1 MGKYANLKF
10 FDGNSDEL
18 NLVYDE
24 TNEIWGGIVYLPEVS
39 VGLYETLSIYMFE
52 EVKGTLNETKYITP
66 ITQESSG
73 STKLILNFIDEYDSS
88 SDISLYSTNLVDGE
102 FYVEHED
109 KQITALLPTSTIV
122 GNVDGINTVSSDV
135 KNSPIQINIAL
146 NSEDEQYHTRV
157 LRIFEADSN
166 GITTHEIANIKV
178 YGETV
183 GEDERLQDLLTNI
196 GMSIKPTDYL
206 IFEDSDL
213 KENGIDWKL
222 INRKRRELL
231 LEASNIKPFIGTYKA
246 ILNVIKYF
254 GYENLTLKEYWLN
267 INEQAERFGKLKAVA
282 VPNQEVK
289 GFLSSRGGG
298 AELPN
303 SNLKKTSKFSLVY
316 RLNNFTGEFDNWD
329 LPKVKEV
336 TDFTPDE
343 VLVKLYGLKK
353 KLHKEFLPM
362 QSKIVDIVGEADY
375 FSQFNINTWNNQQ
388 NIQTQ
393 NAGVDLMF
401 DIVPSNS
408 DIYIEDLRKV
418 DGRLTGIGQD
428 FELLANTDFSYG
440 IQGHWR
446 MGEDDVFPMLTDF
459 TGNGNNGT
467 MQNMTASDIVTT
479 TSPKNNSTKC
489 TSFDGIDDGVS
500 VVTGDGLNPTKAL
513 TVNTWIQMDDWT
525 GGANPTDNHRI
536 LSCHDDGGF
545 GLMWNNKRI
554 SGSARINGTGGGQ
567 SVWNGYNKMSNNS
580 GTGYYANSDGW
591 HMVTLSFDGRYLRLY
606 VDGEQHNDGGAN
618 QDQAIAY
625 NTGQSSHTKDFFSV
639 DGNNNEIEYSTTHP
653 HDIIIGAEPTH
664 NAATNITTMGEFFH
678 GLIDDTTIWSRA
690 LLPTEIYSLYN
701 DMVEIKTNL
710 NNSVN
715 GSIETFYNEYNDI
728 NMSTFNDFDGGPIGA
743 PIILKGTNSLPKSW
757 DSALFSIND
766 AKDSYNDVENSISNL
781 MTWDNW
787 WTRNVY
793 EVEWRLIGPNNYDR
807 TFRGPTD
814 DFLEFALTLPYP
826 GKYSIEMALYDLYNV
841 RSVMF
846 MKDEIEILQ
855 KNIEIYG
862 MYRSLNEEPEWDL
875 ATYNWNISGGIWD
888 LAGENETKIEDSLA
902 TYYLTLDRANYIHD
916 DSDGWEFSTTEVFG
930 EPNGYLTEYT
940 SGPYAWSNLNELNW
954 TDGPTTSWDMTNIFH
969 DENAA
974 FFIEFNQF
982 ANTSINNILSIS
994 RKDNN
999 GVLQSEVYS
1008 ILTTLPAD
1016 HFDLINHQNLSDELN
1031 TLDSSIYPILSSFN
1045 FNPIFED
1052 TNNNGTYNECFGILS
1067 VSKLATS
1074 SYDFDSA
1081 SLTGSMNN
1089 LLKLSVL
1096 NHHTSNNPKYND
1108 AKIIASHDTVNKFNH
1123 LTFSFDNSK
1132 APGII
1137 EHEWTIENNTKSID
1151 DIYYSNKWLTY
1162 AFTSTGDYTISLKT
1176 KDVNGNINTT
1186 NKNILTII

>member
-52 EVKGTLNETKYITP
+52 EVKGSLNETKYITP

-73 STKLILNFIDEYDSS
+73 STKLILNFTDEYDSS
-88 SDISLYSTNLVDGE
+88 KDISLYSTSLVDGE
-102 FYVEHED
+102 FYVKHED
-109 KQITALLPTSTIV
+109 KQITSLLPTYHIA
-122 GNVDGINTVSSDV
+122 GNVDGINTVSSDI

-213 KENGIDWKL
+213 KENGVDWKL

-246 ILNVIKYF
+246 ILNAIKYF

-282 VPNQEVK
+282 VPNQDVK
-289 GFLSSRGGG
+289 GFLASKGKGS
-298 AELPN
+298 EFPN

-316 RLNNFTGEFDNWD
+316 RLNNFTGEFDYWD

-393 NAGVDLMF
+393 NAGIDLMF
-401 DIVPSNS
+401 DMVPNNGG
-408 DIYIEDLRKV
+408 IYIEDLRKV
-418 DGRLTGIGQD
+418 DGVLTGLGQD
-428 FELLANTDFSYG
+428 FELLSG
-440 IQGHWR
+440 SSI
-446 MGEDDVFPMLTDF
+446 
-459 TGNGNNGT
+459 
-467 MQNMTASDIVTT
+467 
-479 TSPKNNSTKC
+479 NNSIK
-489 TSFDGIDDGVS
+489 SFY
-500 VVTGDGLNPTKAL
+500 
-513 TVNTWIQMDDWT
+513 
-525 GGANPTDNHRI
+525 DN
-536 LSCHDDGGF
+536 
-545 GLMWNNKRI
+545 
-554 SGSARINGTGGGQ
+554 
-567 SVWNGYNKMSNNS
+567 
-580 GTGYYANSDGW
+580 
-591 HMVTLSFDGRYLRLY
+591 
-606 VDGEQHNDGGAN
+606 
-618 QDQAIAY
+618 
-625 NTGQSSHTKDFFSV
+625 
-639 DGNNNEIEYSTTHP
+639 
-653 HDIIIGAEPTH
+653 
-664 NAATNITTMGEFFH
+664 
-678 GLIDDTTIWSRA
+678 
-690 LLPTEIYSLYN
+690 
-701 DMVEIKTNL
+701 
-710 NNSVN
+710 
-715 GSIETFYNEYNDI
+715 YNDI
-728 NMSTFNDFDGGPIGA
+728 SMSTFNDFDGGPIGA
-743 PIILKGTNSLPKSW
+743 PIILKGTDSLPKSW
-757 DSALFSIND
+757 DSALFSFND
-766 AKDSYNDVENSISNL
+766 AEDSYNSIGGSISNL
-781 MTWDNW
+781 MTWNNW

-814 DFLEFALTLPYP
+814 DFLEFALTLPYS

-841 RSVMF
+841 RSVLF
-846 MKDEIEILQ
+846 MKDEIEVLQ

-875 ATYNWNISGGIWD
+875 AKYNWNVSGGIWD
-888 LAGENETKIEDSLA
+888 LAGENDTKIEDSLA

-916 DSDGWEFSTTEVFG
+916 NSNGWEFSTTEMFG
-930 EPNGYLTEYT
+930 DPSGYEYT
-940 SGPYAWSNLNELNW
+940 SGPYSWSNLNKLNW
-954 TDGPTTSWDMTNIFH
+954 LDGLTTSWDMTNIFH
-969 DENAA
+969 DENST
-974 FFIEFNQF
+974 FTILSTS
-982 ANTSINNILSIS
+982 TSIGSVNTISITRDSVTETYNIASVLP
-994 RKDNN
+994 N
-999 GVLQSEVYS
+999 GNG
-1008 ILTTLPAD
+1008 
-1016 HFDLINHQNLSDELN
+1016 DLAAWYNLANELN
-1031 TLDSSIYPILSSFN
+1031 SINELTYPIISSFN
-1045 FNPIFED
+1045 YNPMFTD
-1052 TNNNGTYNECFGILS
+1052 NNNTGSYTECINIKA

-1074 SYDFDSA
+1074 SYDFDSV
-1081 SLTGSMNN
+1081 SVYSSTGNGFSIDIS
-1089 LLKLSVL
+1089 KTT
-1096 NHHTSNNPKYND
+1096 HFKSNNPKYND

-1132 APGII
+1132 APGIV

-1162 AFTSTGDYTISLKT
+1162 VFTSTGDYTISLKT